1 MAKKTITKEKTIA
14 DAGAKPLQGKVLDGI
29 VTSDKMKDTVVVT
42 VGRYV
47 RVPKYR
53 KYVTITKKYKAHD
66 AGNTCKIGDKVSIRE
81 CKPMSRDKHFIV
93 IK

>member
-1 MAKKTITKEKTIA
+1 MPKKTITKEKSET
-14 DAGAKPLQGKVLDGI
+14 KPLQGKVLGGI

-53 KYVTITKKYKAHD
+53 KYITITKKYKAHD

-81 CKPMSRDKHFIV
+81 CKPISKDKHFIV
-93 IK
+93 VKN

>member
-1 MAKKTITKEKTIA
+1 MSKKITTKEKA
-14 DAGAKPLQGKVLDGI
+14 PLQGKVLDGI
-29 VTSDKMKDTVVVT
+29 VSSDKMKDTVVVT

-81 CKPMSRDKHFIV
+81 CRPMSKDKHFIV
-93 IK
+93 IKN

>member
-1 MAKKTITKEKTIA
+1 MVKKTTTKEKVTET
-14 DAGAKPLQGKVLDGI
+14 KPLQGKVLDGI
-29 VTSDKMKDTVVVT
+29 VTSTKMKDTVVVT

-66 AGNTCKIGDKVSIRE
+66 AGNTCKMGEKVSIRE
-81 CKPMSRDKHFIV
+81 CRPISKDKHFTV

>member
-1 MAKKTITKEKTIA
+1 MAKKTTTKKEIKEI
-14 DAGAKPLQGKVLDGI
+14 KPLQGKVLDGI
-29 VTSDKMKDTVVVT
+29 VTSTKMKDTVVVT

-66 AGNTCKIGDKVSIRE
+66 AGNTCKEGDKVSIRE
-81 CKPMSRDKHFIV
+81 CRPISKDKHFIV